1 MFKLLLSKALKKLN
15 IPSVQNS
22 QLGKSTYIGAHSN
35 IYNAEIGDY
44 SYCGY
49 YCNLNHAKIG
59 KFCSIANGVVI
70 GGASHPLHFVST
82 SPAFLKNNG
91 AKCAGSLGNLEFKNF
106 ENTVIGSDV
115 WIGENAIIKSGV
127 EIGHGAVIGMGAVVT
142 KSVAPYSIVAGNPAR
157 HIRYRFDESTR
168 ETLLQLEWWN
178 LSAEKLSS
186 VAQYMNDP
194 VAFMSKEALL

>member
-1 MFKLLLSKALKKLN
+1 MLKFLLSKIFKKIN
-15 IPSVQNS
+15 IPSVRKSN
-22 QLGKSTYIGAHSN
+22 LGKNTYIGAHSN
-35 IYNAEIGDY
+35 VFNSDIGDY

-49 YCNLNHAKIG
+49 FCNLNHVKID

-70 GGASHPLHFVST
+70 GGASHPIHFVST

-91 AKCAGSLGNLEFKNF
+91 AKCAGRFGSLEFKNF
-106 ENTVIGSDV
+106 KNTVIGSDV

-142 KSVAPYSIVAGNPAR
+142 RNVAPYSIVVGNPAR
-157 HIRYRFDESTR
+157 HIRYRFDKSTR
-168 ETLLQLEWWN
+168 EKLLQLEWWN
-178 LSAEKLSS
+178 LPSEKLSS

-194 VAFMSKEALL
+194 VTFISKEALL